1 MHIHVNEWNVNEWTT
16 GWKWMWEGMR
26 GYKNEERRRNRQF
39 GPVLTFACQT
49 NRQTDQRTD
58 MINYRGARTRMRKK
72 EQLDV
77 TRVEHGGWN
86 SESECMTTRKKAL
99 TNVLRSLAYVKAA
112 STLPFLGFGISY
124 RVGKIR
130 LLIDRWKGVHW
141 PITCI
146 YLMCRLSSCEFG
158 HRRPK
163 MIVVEEK
170 YISPSI

>member
-1 MHIHVNEWNVNEWTT
+1 MKC
-16 GWKWMWEGMR
+16 KWMNDWMKMNVGRHARLQEWGKTPKSAIWP
-26 GYKNEERRRNRQF
+26 GFDVCVPNQ
-39 GPVLTFACQT
+39 QT
-49 NRQTDQRTD
+49 NRPTDRHDQL
-58 MINYRGARTRMRKK
+58 YRGARTRMRKK

-99 TNVLRSLAYVKAA
+99 TNVLWSLAYVKAA